1 MIQSMTGFGQCELA
15 EAGWRCHVEMRSV
28 NGRYLD
34 IRARFPAGLGHLED
48 PFKRQV
54 KAQCPRGKIEVSI
67 TLLPDGAAGSAP
79 RVNRPLLQA
88 YRSLLEELETAL
100 GRPVQVSLGDL
111 TANRELIGSN
121 DWGDDPGAVE
131 TLLQRTLELALDDLV
146 SMRVTEGAAL
156 GKTLAAQLAAMRRI
170 TEKMAPL
177 AGDLPEVYAEK
188 LRENLKR
195 LGGGE
200 MVADERIIQEIALFA
215 ERCDVTEE
223 FERLKAHFDH
233 LDSLLESGGQVGKK
247 IDFLLQEMNREVN
260 TLGVKSNHL
269 RMSPLVIE
277 IKSAIEKLR
286 EQTQNIV

>member
-1 MIQSMTGFGQCELA
+1 
-15 EAGWRCHVEMRSV
+15 
-28 NGRYLD
+28 
-34 IRARFPAGLGHLED
+34 
-48 PFKRQV
+48 
-54 KAQCPRGKIEVSI
+54 
-67 TLLPDGAAGSAP
+67 
-79 RVNRPLLQA
+79 
-88 YRSLLEELETAL
+88 
-100 GRPVQVSLGDL
+100 
-111 TANRELIGSN
+111 
-121 DWGDDPGAVE
+121 
-131 TLLQRTLELALDDLV
+131 
-146 SMRVTEGAAL
+146 
-156 GKTLAAQLAAMRRI
+156 
-170 TEKMAPL
+170 
-177 AGDLPEVYAEK
+177 
-188 LRENLKR
+188 
-195 LGGGE
+195 